1 MQISSIPIHRHDETL
16 YSLAVRTRRTNAA
29 RNDRDACRTLFGPY
43 SNMRVSEFPVNV
55 EVFVHAAQGRFG
67 NSQEVIARTTV
78 VPFFDRVGGHPWHR
92 GSSQSSVATAGYGL
106 STLSNGNLRTW
117 RACAQC
123 LTDDKLRNPYGYW
136 RRAHQLPATFFCL
149 KHHVL
154 LNACCVPANKMH
166 TQFYLP
172 DEMPLVDTFD
182 CLSPSANAEILT
194 MLSQFAVDALQDGG
208 NLIDQKTANAA
219 IARALESRN
228 LTTADGKINRQLFSP
243 EFLRRYGFLR
253 LHADFAKVVS
263 AAGIEILCRSPDKPS
278 VWRHSAHNVLLL
290 SWLFK
295 SWNAFKGQLCIE
307 LTPPHG

>member
-16 YSLAVRTRRTNAA
+16 YSLAVRIRRTNAA

-55 EVFVHAAQGRFG
+55 EVFVNAAQARFG
-67 NSQEVIARTTV
+67 NVQQVIAKMTV

-92 GSSQSSVATAGYGL
+92 GSSHSSVATAGYGL

-149 KHHVL
+149 KHNVL

-182 CLSPSANAEILT
+182 CLSPSANAKILT
-194 MLSQFAVDALQDGG
+194 VLSQFAVDALRDGD

-228 LTTADGKINRQLFSP
+228 LTTADGKINRQSFSP
-243 EFLRRYGFLR
+243 EFSRRYGFLR

-263 AAGIEILCRSPDKPS
+263 AAGIEILCRSLDKPS

-290 SWLFK
+290 SWLFE

-307 LTPPHG
+307 LAPPHG